1 MKDSKGSNPKNPPP
15 AFEKPVM
22 GIRKGLEPKGLLKK
36 KAVSGGAE
44 GAEDDDEEL
53 GKKPVK
59 PVMGDTGEDL
69 EEELQAVEDALQRD
83 PENEEL
89 HMQRCQVLKKMG
101 DKEILGAALEEAAR
115 FSVNPYFATKLGEI
129 WEERFKYD
137 KALPWRKKVVELK
150 PDDAYAWKRL
160 ALAYVRIFDFKRAR
174 ETYEKVFALQPDTD
188 DQVGHTFFQE
198 MQGVGL
204 PKERRSEVQQFG
216 LAIASRALELRPHS
230 VPLLEGSA
238 RLARITR
245 EMDTAIEL
253 YEELLSLETREHSS
267 YRQWKSE
274 LLRIY
279 AREGYSD
286 KWKELSRSLIE
297 DYKVYLEKSTGDSNA
312 WLQLALL
319 QIHAGFFQEAIGSLK
334 KSISAD
340 DKNVQALFELG
351 RILVRLDRSEEA
363 IEYYMNVVPS
373 DAELTSRMK
382 YHRALELCLAD
393 LYYRLGKYD
402 DAMSIYLRDENANA
416 RYIGIILEAMGR
428 DQEALGYYSKALELS
443 QVDGRNFL
451 ALSEY
456 YVRRNMW
463 PEAEDA
469 AEKGL
474 KCPHITKEAHESLY
488 VALATTKM
496 KTNRIDEAMKIMEEA
511 IEASPDLMNMDLRR
525 VKLLFLL
532 GKTKD
537 ARAAGDD
544 LIRRVEKQLRCAPSA
559 SDLWSLLGDCRSLL
573 GQIDKA
579 REAYT
584 QAMKYNAMDS
594 EAVRGMG
601 VLAEKAT
608 DYQKAIEYFSKFV
621 LLEPLSLSTPPLRE
635 KVRQLKEKK

>member
-1 MKDSKGSNPKNPPP
+1 
-15 AFEKPVM
+15 
-22 GIRKGLEPKGLLKK
+22 
-36 KAVSGGAE
+36 
-44 GAEDDDEEL
+44 
-53 GKKPVK
+53 
-59 PVMGDTGEDL
+59 
-69 EEELQAVEDALQRD
+69 
-83 PENEEL
+83 
-89 HMQRCQVLKKMG
+89 MQT
-101 DKEILGAALEEAAR
+101 I
-115 FSVNPYFATKLGEI
+115 
-129 WEERFKYD
+129 
-137 KALPWRKKVVELK
+137 
-150 PDDAYAWKRL
+150 
-160 ALAYVRIFDFKRAR
+160 
-174 ETYEKVFALQPDTD
+174 
-188 DQVGHTFFQE
+188 
-198 MQGVGL
+198 
-204 PKERRSEVQQFG
+204 
-216 LAIASRALELRPHS
+216 
-230 VPLLEGSA
+230 
-238 RLARITR
+238 
-245 EMDTAIEL
+245 
-253 YEELLSLETREHSS
+253 
-267 YRQWKSE
+267 
-274 LLRIY
+274 
-279 AREGYSD
+279 
-286 KWKELSRSLIE
+286 
-297 DYKVYLEKSTGDSNA
+297 
-312 WLQLALL
+312 
-319 QIHAGFFQEAIGSLK
+319 
-334 KSISAD
+334 
-340 DKNVQALFELG
+340 KNVQALFELG

-416 RYIGIILEAMGR
+416 RYIGIILEAMAR
-428 DQEALGYYSKALELS
+428 DQEALSYYNKALELS

-456 YVRRNMW
+456 HVRRNMW

-579 REAYT
+579 R
-584 QAMKYNAMDS
+584 KPIH
-594 EAVRGMG
+594 R
-601 VLAEKAT
+601 
-608 DYQKAIEYFSKFV
+608 
-621 LLEPLSLSTPPLRE
+621 P
-635 KVRQLKEKK
+635 